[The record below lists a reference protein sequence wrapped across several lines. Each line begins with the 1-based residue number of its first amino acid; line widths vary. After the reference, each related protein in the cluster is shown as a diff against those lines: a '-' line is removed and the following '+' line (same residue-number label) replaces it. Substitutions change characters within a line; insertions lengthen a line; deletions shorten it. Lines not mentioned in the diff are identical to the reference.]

1 MRAKALLKTN
11 QFARMGYVLTITY
24 GGVLMQAEEVQR
36 LVEKYAAADPEVKA
50 LWEEHVLFKKQIE
63 KFESKPALT
72 PAEDQ
77 EMKRIKKEKLE
88 GKTKL
93 YAKLES
99 LQSNG

>member
-1 MRAKALLKTN
+1 
-11 QFARMGYVLTITY
+11 
-24 GGVLMQAEEVQR
+24 MQAEEVQR
-36 LVEKYAAADPEVKA
+36 LVEKYAAVDPEVKD

>member
-1 MRAKALLKTN
+1 
-11 QFARMGYVLTITY
+11 
-24 GGVLMQAEEVQR
+24 MQPEEVQR
-36 LVEKYAAADPEVKA
+36 LVEKHADTDPEIKS

-63 KFESKPALT
+63 KFEAKVTRT

-93 YAKLES
+93 YAKLDALEA
-99 LQSNG
+99 GK